1 MARADK
7 IGIPAP
13 TTKETCVATYL
24 IRGQYSNAAF
34 NGMITSPHDRSVAAK
49 AMFKAVGVKCR
60 EIYFSVSAGEI
71 VCLIEGTGE
80 QIAEIGMI
88 TMASGAF
95 SRISA
100 DELISMASMASAMKK
115 AGAVSGKYKPPNQ

>member
-1 MARADK
+1 MF
-7 IGIPAP
+7 I
-13 TTKETCVATYL
+13 
-24 IRGQYSNAAF
+24 NAAF
-34 NGMITSPHDRSVAAK
+34 NGMSTSPHDRSVAAT

-60 EIYFSVSAGEI
+60 EIDYSVSAGEI

-88 TMASGAF
+88 TMASGAL

-115 AGAVSGKYKPPNQ
+115 AGAVSGKFKPPNQ